1 MQTKVQ
7 KWGNSL
13 GVRIPKALAEEAGVE
28 AGAEVDLA
36 VSNGD
41 LILRP
46 RRRTRYRL
54 ADLLRQVT
62 AENIHEEI
70 DTGPA
75 VGREVW

>member
-13 GVRIPKALAEEAGVE
+13 GVRIPKALAEEVGVE

-46 RRRTRYRL
+46 RRRKRYRL

-62 AENIHEEI
+62 ADNVHEEI
-70 DTGPA
+70 NTGPA